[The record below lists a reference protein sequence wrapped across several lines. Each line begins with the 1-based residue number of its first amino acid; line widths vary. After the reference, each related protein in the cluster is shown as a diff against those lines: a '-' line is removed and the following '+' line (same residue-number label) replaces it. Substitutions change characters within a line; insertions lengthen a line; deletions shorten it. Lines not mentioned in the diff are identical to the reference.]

1 MPPVTHTE
9 REEADFLNDLL
20 SGLDSSFFNAAS
32 SSDPPEIPSPHKKC
46 PNVIP
51 KTPTK
56 VLTPRNVDL
65 DELVAGAEDWDWDD
79 MNSDFMS
86 PKKPKSPKKT
96 LKIASTSKYT
106 PQTCTRCNVI
116 RVDEVLTTHP
126 YQKTLAVEVVPGRE
140 RRCVILRDDWADA
153 DVRVGDIV
161 NVIGAF
167 EPSPLSSSSGSML
180 SITVSAKVN
189 LFILHPDLLIT
200 ATSLSG
206 APQCRR
212 KALVSNLTRRSLDV
226 TPALVWGNMLHEV
239 MQTCLAEG
247 RWDERWVDA
256 QITDVVGRGLGELI
270 RIDMGVDQAKAEMK
284 ARAKGLKAFAE
295 KYISQ
300 EPKPSAVLTNTR
312 SSQSHTSL
320 LAISQLHDVEED
332 IWSPTYG
339 LKGKVDASVQAV
351 ISEIDGDSSPFTRAA
366 PMCTTQNWTMPLE
379 IKTGR
384 AVAGM
389 EHRAQTMLYTLLMAE
404 RYGTEVPSG
413 LLYYTQ
419 SEEVVRVPAA
429 RNEVRALLVA
439 RNDMAGYMMR
449 RIRGSSSRRNSAD
462 KKQGST
468 VEDLEE
474 LPQSESF
481 LPPTIDDVWQCGKCY
496 ALDTCMLYRKAVENV
511 VDETSPIADIYALK
525 TSHLTPT
532 QAAFFKKW
540 EALISLEE
548 QDIVRLKKELWT
560 MGAEER
566 EGHGRC
572 FSNMVL
578 DTASRVRFSKQQ
590 AASEKD
596 MKIHRFTYKFRKRS
610 ASHTSL
616 LNGHMSVGDAITVSV
631 VPDLLALAKGFI
643 VDLTPGEVVV
653 GVDHELSIETIATS
667 VRGRTNAPVLE
678 INFRIDKDELFG
690 GMGRVR
696 DNLAQMFYA
705 DGDARR
711 LQLVVD
717 LKRPRFI
724 DDTEIADLASQEILQ
739 LNENQRAAMKKVLS
753 AQDYALI
760 LGMPGTGK
768 TTVISALIRELVRRG
783 KTVLLASYTHSAVDT
798 ILLKLK
804 DRVDF
809 GILRLGNTDK
819 VHPDIQQFTL
829 AGCRQPTTLEQLE
842 HQLMAPPVVATTCL
856 SIDHPVF
863 SRRMFDYCIVDE
875 ASQITLPTCLG
886 PLRFAD
892 KFVLVGDHFQL
903 PPLVRNRDARK
914 GGLDVSLFRQLSD
927 AHHHAVVDLTEQY
940 RMNADIMLLS
950 NKLIYHDRLRCG
962 SEAVAKRSLLLPDK
976 TFLNSLHSGS
986 KSACRDDRCWLNHL
1000 LDERCNAVF
1009 VDTDAVPARDSPV
1022 GDLVENQVEARLV
1035 YQVTESLLRSGIRQD
1050 QIGVLSL
1057 YRQQIKLL
1065 SYLLQDRKEIEIL
1078 TADRSQGRDKDCIII
1093 SMVRSNDHGQIGNLL
1108 KDWRRMNVTFTR
1120 ARSKLI
1126 IFGSRKT
1133 LQDAPLLAEF
1143 FQLMDSQGW
1152 ILRLPENAQ
1161 ELHAIPCRSL
1171 SKKRSADDM
1180 DASADLFSPELKE
1193 NAVRPMKKGRK
1204 SWEEGM
1210 LKGRPI
1216 LRDLINESK

>member
-20 SGLDSSFFNAAS
+20 SGPDSSFFNAAS

-106 PQTCTRCNVI
+106 RQTCTRCNVI
-116 RVDEVLTTHP
+116 TVDEVLTTHP

-153 DVRVGDIV
+153 DIRVGDIV
-161 NVIGAF
+161 NVIGTF
-167 EPSPLSSSSGSML
+167 EPSPSSSSSGPML

-312 SSQSHTSL
+312 SSRSHTSL

-351 ISEIDGDSSPFTRAA
+351 ISEIDGESSPFTR
-366 PMCTTQNWTMPLE
+366 WTMPLE

-449 RIRGSSSRRNSAD
+449 RIRGSRSQRNSAD
-462 KKQGST
+462 KKQSST

-590 AASEKD
+590 AVSEKD

-653 GVDHELSIETIATS
+653 GVDHELSIKTIATS

-768 TTVISALIRELVRRG
+768 TTVISALIRELVRMG

-842 HQLMAPPVVATTCL
+842 HQLMAPPVVATT
-856 SIDHPVF
+856 SI
-863 SRRMFDYCIVDE
+863 
-875 ASQITLPTCLG
+875 IT
-886 PLRFAD
+886 
-892 KFVLVGDHFQL
+892 Q
-903 PPLVRNRDARK
+903 VRNRDARK

-1152 ILRLPENAQ
+1152 TLRLPENAQ

-1180 DASADLFSPELKE
+1180 DAPADLFSPELKE

-1204 SWEEGM
+1204 SLEEGM